1 MRRVFSFNRSV
12 EGFNQTVERKLLKAS
27 DFMRDSEPVSGNIY
41 MIVGGGSTITASV
54 GRDV

>member
-12 EGFNQTVERKLLKAS
+12 EGFNQTVERKLLKAL